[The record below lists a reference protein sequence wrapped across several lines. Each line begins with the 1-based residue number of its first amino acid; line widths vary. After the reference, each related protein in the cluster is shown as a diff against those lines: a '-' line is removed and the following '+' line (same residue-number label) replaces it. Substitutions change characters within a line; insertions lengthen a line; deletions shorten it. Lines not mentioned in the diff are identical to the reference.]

1 MILQSFLT
9 VSSCRT
15 LLVMIEVGFF
25 FYCWPNGRPKERR
38 FKCLKQYIHTMWNFV
53 SFIGSSKDNGHVPE
67 NRIPERK
74 LLDAEAAYMK
84 IMVMCSHNRK
94 EEGKK

>member
-1 MILQSFLT
+1 
-9 VSSCRT
+9 
-15 LLVMIEVGFF
+15 
-25 FYCWPNGRPKERR
+25 
-38 FKCLKQYIHTMWNFV
+38 MWNFV
-53 SFIGSSKDNGHVPE
+53 SFTGSSKDNGHVPE

-94 EEGKK
+94 EEGKKWWVKDILDVEQVL